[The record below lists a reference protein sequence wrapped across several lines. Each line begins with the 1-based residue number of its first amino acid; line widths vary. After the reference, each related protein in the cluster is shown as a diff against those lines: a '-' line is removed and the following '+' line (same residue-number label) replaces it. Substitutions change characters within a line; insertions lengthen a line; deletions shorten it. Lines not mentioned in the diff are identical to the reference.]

1 MKWRLSPCPLRKH
14 ERRQYIE
21 ASQEGFIGQ
30 ERVVGRRLHRHADEG
45 LAFLSADVLLSNVEH
60 VLGHAWD
67 VKAGNVF

>member
-1 MKWRLSPCPLRKH
+1 VKLRLSPCPFREH

-30 ERVVGRRLHRHADEG
+30 ERVVGRRLYRHGDEG
-45 LAFLSADVLLSNVEH
+45 LAVLSADALLSNVD
-60 VLGHAWD
+60 HAWD